1 MAILSR
7 AKLIVGDAVTELS
20 SLTAIEMTLSSNN
33 RKQVMVL
40 KCQKQDR
47 KNYNEMQGQ
56 NGSQRVVILRERWR
70 WLR

>member
-1 MAILSR
+1 MAILCR
-7 AKLIVGDAVTELS
+7 AKLIVGDAITELS

-47 KNYNEMQGQ
+47 KIYNEMQGQ
-56 NGSQRVVILRERWR
+56 NGNQRVMILRQRGGDG
-70 WLR
+70 